1 VQRAL
6 VKATSFTSEIGA
18 DLMPPGSR
26 ALLLYAAPRS
36 YIENILAGEASRRE
50 LAMLTPSRADRLSRR
65 AGGRWQ
71 AETIGEQAALAW
83 ACETSS
89 LAALAQA
96 IGEERVL
103 WCDFD
108 RFLAAPAPEL
118 ARIAA
123 FFGQSLS
130 DADAEALVDG
140 PLMHRY
146 SKDLSY
152 EYSPELR
159 REVLEE
165 SRAENAA
172 EIAAAMRWLKRAGTA
187 SPAISACLARAAA

>member
-1 VQRAL
+1 
-6 VKATSFTSEIGA
+6 
-18 DLMPPGSR
+18 M
-26 ALLLYAAPRS
+26 
-36 YIENILAGEASRRE
+36 
-50 LAMLTPSRADRLSRR
+50 
-65 AGGRWQ
+65 
-71 AETIGEQAALAW
+71 
-83 ACETSS
+83 
-89 LAALAQA
+89 
-96 IGEERVL
+96 

-108 RFLAAPAPEL
+108 CFLAAPAPEL

-123 FFGQSLS
+123 FFGHTLS
-130 DADAEALVDG
+130 GAGSEALVNG
-140 PLMHRY
+140 PLMRRY

-172 EIAAAMRWLKRAGTA
+172 EIAAAMRWLDRAGTA